1 MPTPRAIG
9 GHGVGV
15 TRTLRAVSNL
25 DRTVHA
31 QVRYINP
38 EWRGRAE
45 APRIG
50 SRESRH
56 ANTAKRDIVVHDART
71 AAGAGLGLETSGF
84 ALVAHATSSAGTD
97 RDRRRAEY
105 HPEMLDLV
113 QRESGALHT
122 FMLGDLVRTEDQ
134 SNFNFAYARFVHCD
148 YNAASIGS
156 MSGALLERNGVE
168 PEPSW
173 IYAWYNTWQPFDRPA
188 RQQPLALLDV
198 RSLAPGD
205 LIDYRYTGYE
215 TGADAD
221 GGLVAAPVYNPA
233 HRWWYYPDMTPGEVL
248 LTKQNDARAGH
259 TTQCPHTSFFDATQP
274 DDVAPRRSVETRIL
288 AVFER

>member
-1 MPTPRAIG
+1 MRA
-9 GHGVGV
+9 
-15 TRTLRAVSNL
+15 R
-25 DRTVHA
+25 
-31 QVRYINP
+31 VRYINP

-50 SRESRH
+50 SRESRR
-56 ANTAKRDIVVHDART
+56 ANTATREIEVHDARVAT
-71 AAGAGLGLETSGF
+71 DAALGLETSGF
-84 ALVAHATSSAGTD
+84 TLCTHATTAAGAD
-97 RDRRRAEY
+97 RERRRAEY

-113 QRESGALHT
+113 RRASGALHT

-148 YNAASIGS
+148 YNAASTEA
-156 MSGALLERNGVE
+156 MSVALLERTGVE
-168 PEPSW
+168 PEPTW
-173 IYAWYNTWQPFDRPA
+173 TYAWYNTWQPFDRPA
-188 RQQPLALLDV
+188 SQNPLALLDV
-198 RSLAPGD
+198 RSLGPGD

-215 TGADAD
+215 TDEDAA
-221 GGLVAAPVYNPA
+221 GGLVAAPVYDPA

-259 TTQCPHTSFFDATQP
+259 TTQCPHTSFFDETQP